1 MHRGCSI
8 SRGTVLFSTTSGL
21 THTATNCST
30 LQHATAH
37 CDKLFDIVQHFVG
50 FEDVRSLC
58 VWERETQQG
67 CRKALQY
74 SATHCAALQCTA
86 THCNTLQH
94 TNSGILLTIYNTFV
108 THCNTLQHTE
118 HTVTHCNTLQHTEH
132 TATHCN
138 TLQHTTI
145 RTQWNRQLFGDHRS
159 RPNDSSCSHQKQ
171 A

>member
-8 SRGTVLFSTTSGL
+8 SRGTVLFLTTSGL

-37 CDKLFDIVQHFVG
+37 CDKLFNIEQHFVG
-50 FEDVRSLC
+50 FEDIRFLC
-58 VWERETQQG
+58 VWERETQQD

-86 THCNTLQH
+86 THCNTLQY
-94 TNSGILLTIYNTFV
+94 TNSGIIYQDATIQLY
-108 THCNTLQHTE
+108 LQHT
-118 HTVTHCNTLQHTEH
+118 
-132 TATHCN
+132 ATPCN

-145 RTQWNRQLFGDHRS
+145 RTQWNRQLSGDHHS
-159 RPNDSSCSHQKQ
+159 RPNDPSCSHQKQ